1 MIGKDILPG
10 NDFVSII
17 TTDTFKILSYT
28 MYDTPVRSEDPVTPF
43 IGTTYDPYLGTTISE
58 FVSQVRLEK
67 QWIAGTYDVD
77 SVKLVLRI
85 NSVSGSADV
94 IKQLRITEISN
105 RLYEDS
111 VYYSNAVVD
120 TTDFGISV
128 DILPLRI
135 DTINR
140 IEINLPPFFGEYL
153 IRDQE
158 KLFYSTT
165 IDDFRSYF
173 KGVYMRILST
183 SATDPLLLGLNTSLA
198 KSLGDYSDY
207 FILYM
212 HDREDNSVKY
222 SFRFLLDPLKE
233 NASFSRIEHDFTTAR
248 PDKKITDIIN
258 NPVLDTL
265 SYIQG
270 LNGVYTKII
279 IPGLETIKN
288 DPSRGKTAVNKAS
301 LFVPVHYDGENYT
314 SSKIPGSLLL
324 RYVTS
329 SGVKDVLPD
338 YYIDQGSQY
347 FGGGLDTTFNR
358 YKFNI
363 SNFIQQYLDDK
374 KGVLKPEIEVFQRSS
389 DTRNVILKANDSK
402 TPVKFE
408 LTYTQF

>member
-324 RYVTS
+324 RYVNS
-329 SGVKDVLPD
+329 SGVKDLLPD

-374 KGVLKPEIEVFQRSS
+374 KGVLKPEIEMFQRSS
-389 DTRNVILKANDSK
+389 DTRNVILKANDGK
-402 TPVKFE
+402 TPVKLE
-408 LTYTQF
+408 MTLTKF